1 MNPRQY
7 LWCLPGFILVGVVYA
22 WTTQPYKGPPSL
34 SSVAVRSLILAFWLF
49 LFWVLRKSRF
59 GYWSWRKFLVGCI
72 CGGGWLI
79 ATCPVGGTFENSL
92 VIVSTALVFGL
103 ISGLFAS
110 VSTTTVRA
118 VITGLYVFA
127 GQLAIDFLSLAVGW
141 TKLSCGM

>member
-7 LWCLPGFILVGVVYA
+7 LWCLPGFILAGVVYA
-22 WTTQPYKGPPSL
+22 WITQPYKGPPSV

-49 LFWVLRKSRF
+49 FFWVLRKSRF
-59 GYWSWRKFLVGCI
+59 GHWSWGKFLAGCI

-79 ATCPVGGTFENSL
+79 ATFPVGGTFEKSL
-92 VIVSTALVFGL
+92 VNVSTALVFGL

-118 VITGLYVFA
+118 LSTGLCVFA
-127 GQLAIDFLSLAVGW
+127 GQLTVDFFSLALGW
-141 TKLSCGM
+141 TKFSFGM